1 MKGAQ
6 NIHFG
11 REGGSLGNCV
21 LPEGV
26 LQGKALPYLN
36 SMKVVAFLKDCCLL
50 NYFSV
55 FLNSFLQIQF
65 SVVFLSKNV

>member
-1 MKGAQ
+1 MGAQ

-26 LQGKALPYLN
+26 LQESSAYSGQHEGGG
-36 SMKVVAFLKDCCLL
+36 FLERLL
-50 NYFSV
+50 SN
-55 FLNSFLQIQF
+55 
-65 SVVFLSKNV
+65 

>member
-26 LQGKALPYLN
+26 LQRKALLN
-36 SMKVVAFLKDCCLL
+36 LDSMKVVAFLRDCCLI

-55 FLNSFLQIQF
+55 FLNSWQIQF
-65 SVVFLSKNV
+65 SVVFLFKNI